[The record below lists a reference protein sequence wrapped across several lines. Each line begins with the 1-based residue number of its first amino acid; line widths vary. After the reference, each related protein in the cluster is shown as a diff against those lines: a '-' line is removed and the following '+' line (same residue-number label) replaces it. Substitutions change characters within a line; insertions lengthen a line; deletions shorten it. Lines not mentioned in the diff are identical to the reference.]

1 MNGMS
6 VLKSISGTRYEMYWA
21 PVTPEL
27 TFPNPSQEE
36 LEIKWGLVVIDLS
49 WVVEDP
55 RPKHLRAKP
64 LGYDLKPP
72 YEIVTYPRIDGKLYD
87 KTSPLVKCRSF
98 VREIHELGLMRDD
111 GKKGDRYWWAA
122 SG

>member
-6 VLKSISGTRYEMYWA
+6 VLKSNSGTCYELYWA

-36 LEIKWGLVVIDLS
+36 LETKWGLVVIDLS

-64 LGYDLKPP
+64 LGDDLKPP
-72 YEIVTYPRIDGKLYD
+72 YEIVTYSRIAGKLYD
-87 KTSPLVKCRSF
+87 KTSPWGNVGVLF
-98 VREIHELGLMRDD
+98 
-111 GKKGDRYWWAA
+111 GKSMNWV
-122 SG
+122 